1 MPKRKIPLL
10 FGGQL
15 QRVAIAR
22 CLIANPSMMFLDEP
36 FGALDANTRM
46 KMQFFLLEIFRKSS
60 LLNLNPTI
68 VLVTHDPREAVLL
81 GEDIFIL
88 GPGGVIAQHIKP
100 IKQIIDKFKQENK
113 FENDDHAYNFLI
125 KQEIIIDTNL
135 KNGIVLCR
143 ECHKKEHINMGSHFP
158 KTLNDII

>member
-1 MPKRKIPLL
+1 
-10 FGGQL
+10 
-15 QRVAIAR
+15 
-22 CLIANPSMMFLDEP
+22 MMFLDEP

-100 IKQIIDKFKQENK
+100 ELPKGYDKSIRKDSKFVEVVAYIEDVLEN
-113 FENDDHAYNFLI
+113 
-125 KQEIIIDTNL
+125 
-135 KNGIVLCR
+135 
-143 ECHKKEHINMGSHFP
+143 
-158 KTLNDII
+158 